1 MGKLLLFFLT
11 NCSFTAIWQVTAL
24 EATVSRGG
32 KITVMDVE
40 SLTEMLMANLVKL
53 DEIVVDGDLKLQR
66 RVQVFLDLLLLL
78 NLNLMLHPVVIIIP
92 YH

>member
-1 MGKLLLFFLT
+1 M
-11 NCSFTAIWQVTAL
+11 
-24 EATVSRGG
+24 
-32 KITVMDVE
+32 MDVE

-78 NLNLMLHPVVIIIP
+78 NLNLMLHLVVIIIP